1 MFPYYI
7 IMRLPE
13 TKKEE
18 FILMLPLTPSGKDN
32 MIAWMCARCDA
43 PHYGDLLVYTLPK
56 DKLIYGPM
64 QIEARINQKPDISS
78 ELTLWG
84 QQGSQVIKGNQL
96 VIPIKNSFLYV
107 EPVYLQ
113 SEQGQIPEL
122 KRVIVAYKEK
132 IEMRRTLD
140 EALKAV
146 FNVPLG
152 QDTTLRQLSMPQ
164 QKQIMGTSVFSGQAQ
179 KALEHYN
186 KALNYLKQNDW
197 VGYGKELQ
205 QMKAVLSRMVKS
217 KSSVKAKNK

>member
-1 MFPYYI
+1 MV
-7 IMRLPE
+7 
-13 TKKEE
+13 
-18 FILMLPLTPSGKDN
+18 
-32 MIAWMCARCDA
+32 AWICARSDA
-43 PHYGDLLVYTLPK
+43 PHYGDLFVYTLPK

-152 QDTTLRQLSMPQ
+152 QDTTSRQLPISQ
-164 QKQIMGTSVFSGQAQ
+164 QLIGTSVFSSQAQ
-179 KALEHYN
+179 QALEHYN
-186 KALNYLKQNDW
+186 KARNYLKKNDW
-197 VGYGKELQ
+197 AGYGKELQ
-205 QMKAVLSRMVKS
+205 QMKAILSKMVKARAG
-217 KSSVKAKNK
+217 KK

>member
-56 DKLIYGPM
+56 DKLVYGPM

-96 VIPIKNSFLYV
+96 VIPIKNSFVYV

-122 KRVIVAYKEK
+122 KRVIVAYKAQ

-146 FNVPLG
+146 FNVPAG
-152 QDTTLRQLSMPQ
+152 QENTTSRQLSIPQ
-164 QKQIMGTSVFSGQAQ
+164 QILGTFTFSKQAQ
-179 KALEHYN
+179 KALKHYN

-197 VGYGKELQ
+197 AGYGKELQ
-205 QMKAVLSRMVKS
+205 QMKVILSRMVQS
-217 KSSVKAKNK
+217 KAGTKKP